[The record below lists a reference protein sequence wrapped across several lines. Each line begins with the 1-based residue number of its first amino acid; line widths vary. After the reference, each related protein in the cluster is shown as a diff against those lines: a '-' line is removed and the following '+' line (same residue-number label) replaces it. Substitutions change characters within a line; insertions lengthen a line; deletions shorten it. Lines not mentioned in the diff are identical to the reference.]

1 MFGPF
6 SLNPT
11 WIMPRFPQETAEA
24 FGAEMR
30 RCLQEQAIKYEE
42 SEYTGRLKVED
53 SGRMW
58 TEERQSTSL

>member
-53 SGRMW
+53 SGRM
-58 TEERQSTSL
+58 